1 MLLQRTHLA
10 YVAVIEFGAT
20 LQVEAKMATI
30 TATPSREFGLFG
42 RLGAAAS
49 KVASAIA
56 EARQMAARY
65 EQLRRMPNSEL
76 AKLGCTRDEIAQLV
90 VRGL

>member
-1 MLLQRTHLA
+1 
-10 YVAVIEFGAT
+10 
-20 LQVEAKMATI
+20 MATI
-30 TATPSREFGLFG
+30 TATPTREFGLFG
-42 RLGAAAS
+42 RMGAAVS
-49 KVASAIA
+49 KVGAAIV

-65 EQLRRMPNSEL
+65 EQLRRMSNSEL